1 MIDRS
6 EYIDNIELRLW
17 FIFMTSRLE
26 DERMAEELL
35 RYEVDSGIAI
45 ATMCDVTHRN
55 ALSLAMRKS
64 LWRVFEAMRDD
75 DAVQVGILTGEGSV
89 FCAGGDLK
97 EMVAENIGVPG
108 RDFVPILNRNIWV
121 DKPVI
126 AAVPGVAY
134 GGGFMLAMMCDL
146 AVAGASAR
154 FAMPEAKWS
163 RGAPWSIPLS
173 HMISQRLWMELALT
187 GNSID
192 AHRAYEIG
200 LVNRV
205 VPDTEVMVA
214 TLRLAERIR
223 DNAPLT
229 VTTTRRMIYQAAEMG
244 RTAAWD
250 VADKLFEPVYQSE
263 DAQEGPRAFQEKR
276 NPRWKRR

>member
-1 MIDRS
+1 
-6 EYIDNIELRLW
+6 
-17 FIFMTSRLE
+17 
-26 DERMAEELL
+26 MAEDLV
-35 RYEVDSGIAI
+35 RYVVEDGIAI
-45 ATMCDVTHRN
+45 ATMCDTPHRN
-55 ALSLAMRKS
+55 ALSLAMRRD
-64 LWRVFEAMRDD
+64 LWHVFEAMRDD
-75 DAVQVGILTGEGSV
+75 DAVRVGILTADGPA

-108 RDFVPILNRNIWV
+108 RDFVPIFNRNIWV

-126 AAVPGVAY
+126 AAVSGVAY

-146 AVAGASAR
+146 AVAGVTAH

-163 RGAPWSIPLS
+163 RGAPWSIPLT
-173 HMISQRLWMELALT
+173 HMIGQRLWMELALT
-187 GNSID
+187 GDAID

-205 VPDTEVMVA
+205 VPETELMDA

-229 VTTTRRMIYQAAEMG
+229 VTASRHMIYYATEMG

-250 VADKLFEPVYQSE
+250 VADKLFEPVYQSQ
-263 DAQEGPRAFQEKR
+263 DAQEGPRAFREKR
-276 NPRWKRR
+276 RPQWTRR